1 MDITQY
7 EMLVLAAAL
16 LGTFFKFQRDYTIL
30 TARVVAL
37 EKQESEVKQ
46 LLKNLCDGM
55 QEIKLLLAE
64 KGIK

>member
-7 EMLVLAAAL
+7 EMVALAVGL
-16 LGTFFKFQRDYTIL
+16 LGTVFKFQRDYTIL

-37 EKQESEVKQ
+37 EKHENEVKE
-46 LLKNLCDGM
+46 LLRSLCEGM

>member
-7 EMLVLAAAL
+7 ELLILAGGL
-16 LGTFFKFQRDYTIL
+16 LGTVFKFQRDYTVL

-37 EKQESEVKQ
+37 EKHENEVKD
-46 LLKNLCDGM
+46 LLRHLCEGM

-64 KGIK
+64 NGIK

>member
-7 EMLVLAAAL
+7 ELVALAAGL
-16 LGTFFKFQRDYTIL
+16 LGTVFKFQRDYTIL

-37 EKQESEVKQ
+37 EKQESEVKD
-46 LLKNLCDGM
+46 LLRNLCEGM

-64 KGIK
+64 KGTK